1 MRPGAARTLLPTHH
15 PTNPTTRQTAY
26 KVTAE
31 SRGMALVA
39 STPFVEGGPR
49 SWLCDAPALTEAS
62 ASLPSAWC
70 GWGVTAA
77 ALLKGRAL
85 RLGLSH
91 KVGKRGAFR
100 SNFVLHGGSGVAA
113 GERLETELVY
123 RTSLAEGRA
132 VTATLTPALQRPR
145 APDYDGA
152 SLGQLELAYTDAA
165 LEPRA
170 LWTARASATL
180 GDGAP
185 RPKLAIVRRCSL

>member
-1 MRPGAARTLLPTHH
+1 
-15 PTNPTTRQTAY
+15 
-26 KVTAE
+26 VTAE
-31 SRGMALVA
+31 SRGIALVV

-62 ASLPSAWC
+62 ASRDNAWR
-70 GWGVTAA
+70 GWDVAAA
-77 ALLKGRAL
+77 ALIKGRAL

-91 KVGKRGAFR
+91 AVGKRSAFR
-100 SNFVLHGGSGVAA
+100 SNFVLNGGSGVAA
-113 GERLETELVY
+113 GDRLEAELVY
-123 RTSLAEGRA
+123 RAALARGRA

-145 APDYDGA
+145 PPDYDGA
-152 SLGQLELAYTDAA
+152 SLGQLEVAYTDAA